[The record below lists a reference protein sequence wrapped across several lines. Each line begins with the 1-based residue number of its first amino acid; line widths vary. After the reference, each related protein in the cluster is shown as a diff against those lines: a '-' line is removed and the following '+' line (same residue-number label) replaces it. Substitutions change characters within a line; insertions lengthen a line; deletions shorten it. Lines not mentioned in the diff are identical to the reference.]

1 MDKKVQEDQS
11 KQKTCE
17 KIDKSLQGEE
27 TRRGDVN
34 DIPFSQGLSVSS
46 SVSVSVTLLLLFYSF
61 DLASPHIIY
70 LSVSM
75 PDLLLILL
83 YEILNMYILIEW
95 TRRMDALNKIMFIIL
110 YYMIWIL

>member
-34 DIPFSQGLSVSS
+34 DIPFSQGLSVS
-46 SVSVSVTLLLLFYSF
+46 VSVSVTLLLLFYSF

-70 LSVSM
+70 LSM